1 MLIHGNCLEEMKN
14 IPDNST
20 KLVLTSP
27 PYNMNLRIR
36 NGEYC
41 SRQIVKEISTKYNN
55 FDDNMPMDEYF
66 KFNKKI
72 ILECLRISEI
82 TFYNVQFITGN
93 KTALFKLIGEFSEQ
107 LKEVIIW
114 DKVNAQPAMRDNV
127 LNSQYETIL
136 VFDKKDAI
144 SRRFKSCNF
153 KRGTLSNVWKIKR
166 ERKKYNHGATFP
178 LELATTVIENFTD
191 KNDFILD
198 PFMGTGTTGLACKM
212 LNRNFIGIEIDKEYF
227 DISKKRI
234 EEYNQLKI
242 DFD

>member
-36 NGEYC
+36 NGKYC

-66 KFNKKI
+66 EFNKKI

-93 KTALFKLIGEFSEQ
+93 KTALFKLIGEFLEQ

-166 ERKKYNHGATFP
+166 EKKKYNHGATFP
-178 LELATTVIENFTD
+178 IELATTVIENFTD